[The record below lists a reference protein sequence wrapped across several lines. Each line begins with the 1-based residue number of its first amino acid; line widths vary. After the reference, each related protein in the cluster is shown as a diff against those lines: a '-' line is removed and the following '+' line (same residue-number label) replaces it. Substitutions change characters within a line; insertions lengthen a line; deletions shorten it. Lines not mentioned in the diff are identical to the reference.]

1 LNSQGNS
8 ENTPDISGKSAAG
21 SRWDFSVNRRFIQ
34 RSVITVLA
42 LVIAFQLVEWAFA
55 KSKDFL
61 FLLLLAWLLGIAITP
76 IVEILTKRGMKRG
89 LSTFVV
95 LLGLVA
101 LIVAFIAA
109 FGQLLGSQLASLITQ
124 FPALIQGFVGW
135 MNTSFNL
142 QIDATS
148 LEESLNISNSQ
159 IANFAQDIAGG
170 VFGVVS
176 SIFGFIF
183 NIFTLLLFAFYFAAD
198 APNIKRTIGSWL
210 PSKQQVI
217 FTTVWQVAT
226 EKTGGFVI
234 SRVILAALNSVFTS
248 VFLLFLDV
256 PYWLPLGLFTG
267 LVSQFVPT
275 VGTYIGGVIPAIVA
289 VVNDPKDGLFV
300 VIFVLIY
307 QQIENYLF
315 TPRISSLTMDIHPA
329 VAFASVIVFAGFFGA
344 IGALI
349 GVPIAAAI
357 ISIVQTYGK
366 RYELIPELHSIETKS

>member
-8 ENTPDISGKSAAG
+8 ENTPDISGKSASG

-76 IVEILTKRGMKRG
+76 VVEILTKRGMKRG

-135 MNTSFNL
+135 INTSFNL

-148 LEESLNISNSQ
+148 LEQSLNISNSQ
-159 IANFAQDIAGG
+159 IANFAQDMIS
-170 VFGVVS
+170 FK
-176 SIFGFIF
+176 
-183 NIFTLLLFAFYFAAD
+183 YF
-198 APNIKRTIGSWL
+198 W
-210 PSKQQVI
+210 
-217 FTTVWQVAT
+217 
-226 EKTGGFVI
+226 
-234 SRVILAALNSVFTS
+234 
-248 VFLLFLDV
+248 
-256 PYWLPLGLFTG
+256 
-267 LVSQFVPT
+267 
-275 VGTYIGGVIPAIVA
+275 
-289 VVNDPKDGLFV
+289 
-300 VIFVLIY
+300 IY
-307 QQIENYLF
+307 L
-315 TPRISSLTMDIHPA
+315 
-329 VAFASVIVFAGFFGA
+329 
-344 IGALI
+344 
-349 GVPIAAAI
+349 
-357 ISIVQTYGK
+357 
-366 RYELIPELHSIETKS
+366 